1 MIEIDSSRLPAT
13 YLFKMWVDGIEFMRG
28 INLNKEE
35 EVSMHIRA
43 H

>member
-28 INLNKEE
+28 I
-35 EVSMHIRA
+35 
-43 H
+43 